1 MEPNGERRIT
11 VGLVVV
17 GEKGQD
23 AVRPRHCCERKALQ
37 AEMHSR
43 VPSSSHG
50 LQCQQSAQHPIA
62 ACTRDH
68 QCHSTNGENT
78 NSSRGNRDRICLVGE
93 LLACDQGLF
102 CVVSHYMVGHDYTGF
117 VSFETPENGMFWIE
131 LCVSM
136 VRIST
141 PQVLLT
147 LLMTF

>member
-1 MEPNGERRIT
+1 MGYNVSKVHNIPSLHALVTTSAIAQMEKTQT
-11 VGLVVV
+11 VLEG
-17 GEKGQD
+17 
-23 AVRPRHCCERKALQ
+23 
-37 AEMHSR
+37 
-43 VPSSSHG
+43 
-50 LQCQQSAQHPIA
+50 IA
-62 ACTRDH
+62 TVMTY
-68 QCHSTNGENT
+68 SG
-78 NSSRGNRDRICLVGE
+78 ICLFGE
-93 LLACDQGLF
+93 LLSCDQGLF